1 MTTKNLSTNVYIAVF
16 ALGVFCFGTLAVYAQ
31 ENTPAPAEGVLVSDT
46 ATTTTSEVT
55 EPAAGELWYKLE
67 QLTGEVNQGDFVVGP
82 GRAELVINPGQ
93 TVVYEMS
100 VSNRISDGRTFNL
113 EIEDIDGSDDASRS
127 VVFLGD
133 QRGPYTLKDYIS
145 FPESSFN
152 LDLGDRARIPV
163 TISIPADA
171 EPGGY
176 YGGVLVSTIKQ
187 EGSDDEN
194 SSARSP
200 IIARIGTLFFITV
213 PGEVT
218 KSGALTDVHV
228 VGDSLWYESGPVT
241 FNVSYENTGSVHLNP
256 YGEIRIANLFGEEVG
271 FVELEPWFVLPKS
284 LRSRDIS
291 WNREMLFGRYTATV
305 SINRGY
311 DDIVDTATVT
321 FYVLPWKIVLGTFVV
336 IFLVLFTF
344 RFLFRNFE
352 FRRRS

>member
-31 ENTPAPAEGVLVSDT
+31 ESTPAPAEGVLVSDT
-46 ATTTTSEVT
+46 ATTSEVT

>member
-1 MTTKNLSTNVYIAVF
+1 M
-16 ALGVFCFGTLAVYAQ
+16 
-31 ENTPAPAEGVLVSDT
+31 
-46 ATTTTSEVT
+46 
-55 EPAAGELWYKLE
+55 
-67 QLTGEVNQGDFVVGP
+67 
-82 GRAELVINPGQ
+82 
-93 TVVYEMS
+93 
-100 VSNRISDGRTFNL
+100 
-113 EIEDIDGSDDASRS
+113 
-127 VVFLGD
+127 GD